1 MDILE
6 KLSNIKITFTFD
18 NLLINLL
25 ILFIIVWLVKF
36 IHKLIKNRVKIKSIT
51 ISGLTV
57 DLECNDSVKKLA
69 NDVWIE
75 LSTRKIALPFDEEND
90 VIIEVYNSCYT
101 VFERFREILKKV
113 PMDKNKDVDKLVNI
127 ILKTLNE
134 ELREHLTKWQ
144 ARFRKWYEESKT
156 IEGDPQEIQ
165 KKYPQ
170 YNELICD
177 LKKVNNKMLSL
188 TDELNKIRKGE

>member
-25 ILFIIVWLVKF
+25 MLFIIVWLVKF

-90 VIIEVYNSCYT
+90 VIIEVYNSWYT

-144 ARFRKWYEESKT
+144 ARFRKWYEENKT

-165 KKYPQ
+165 KNYPQ

>member
-90 VIIEVYNSCYT
+90 VIIEVYNSWYT

-127 ILKTLNE
+127 IL
-134 ELREHLTKWQ
+134 
-144 ARFRKWYEESKT
+144 
-156 IEGDPQEIQ
+156 
-165 KKYPQ
+165 
-170 YNELICD
+170 
-177 LKKVNNKMLSL
+177 
-188 TDELNKIRKGE
+188 